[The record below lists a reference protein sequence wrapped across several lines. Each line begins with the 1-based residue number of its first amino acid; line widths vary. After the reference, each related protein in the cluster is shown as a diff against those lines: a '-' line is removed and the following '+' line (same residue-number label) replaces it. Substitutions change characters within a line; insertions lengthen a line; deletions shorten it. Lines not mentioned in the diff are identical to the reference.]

1 MTEMNATM
9 MENATATLSENSS
22 KEQTTRFDLVEQLAR
37 KMCISLEDARN
48 ALEAADWNMLTA
60 THMLEKE
67 DFLRKQAL
75 YEAAEDCGA
84 DDGAAQDATDAEK
97 PAQAVTVD
105 RGTVRKAAT
114 FGKDTRDSA
123 AAKKKATA
131 KHKKWFSNLCD
142 HLRRLLTYG
151 NRNRFTIFKDGEQ
164 LLEMPVTALALLLL
178 FSFGTCALLMLVGLF
193 AGCRY
198 NITNAVEA

>member
-22 KEQTTRFDLVEQLAR
+22 KEQATRFDLVEQLAR

-60 THMLEKE
+60 THMLEQE
-67 DFLRKQAL
+67 AFCRKQAL
-75 YEAAEDCGA
+75 NDAAEHCAVNDNA
-84 DDGAAQDATDAEK
+84 VQASATA
-97 PAQAVTVD
+97 
-105 RGTVRKAAT
+105 GKAAA

-123 AAKKKATA
+123 ASKKKATA

>member
-22 KEQTTRFDLVEQLAR
+22 KEQAIRFDLVEQLAR

-60 THMLEKE
+60 THMLEQE
-67 DFLRKQAL
+67 EFCRKQTL
-75 YEAAEDCGA
+75 NDAAEHCAVNDN
-84 DDGAAQDATDAEK
+84 AAQASATA
-97 PAQAVTVD
+97 
-105 RGTVRKAAT
+105 GKAAA

-123 AAKKKATA
+123 ASKKKATA

>member
-60 THMLEKE
+60 THMLEQE
-67 DFLRKQAL
+67 AFCRKQAL
-75 YEAAEDCGA
+75 NDAAEHCAVNDN
-84 DDGAAQDATDAEK
+84 AAQASATA
-97 PAQAVTVD
+97 
-105 RGTVRKAAT
+105 GKAAA

-123 AAKKKATA
+123 ASKKKATA

>member
-22 KEQTTRFDLVEQLAR
+22 KEQATRFDLVEQLAR

-60 THMLEKE
+60 THMLEQE
-67 DFLRKQAL
+67 EFCRKQAL
-75 YEAAEDCGA
+75 NEAAEHCAVNDN
-84 DDGAAQDATDAEK
+84 AEK
-97 PAQAVTVD
+97 
-105 RGTVRKAAT
+105 AAA

-123 AAKKKATA
+123 AAKRKATA
-131 KHKKWFSNLCD
+131 KQKKWFSNLCD

>member
-22 KEQTTRFDLVEQLAR
+22 KEQTIRFDLVEQLAR

-60 THMLEKE
+60 THMLEQE
-67 DFLRKQAL
+67 AFCRKQAL
-75 YEAAEDCGA
+75 NDAAEHCAVNDNAAQASATAEEAAA
-84 DDGAAQDATDAEK
+84 
-97 PAQAVTVD
+97 
-105 RGTVRKAAT
+105 

-123 AAKKKATA
+123 AAKRKATA

-151 NRNRFTIFKDGEQ
+151 NRNRFTIFKDSEQ
-164 LLEMPVTALALLLL
+164 LLEMPITALALLLL

>member
-22 KEQTTRFDLVEQLAR
+22 KEQTIRFDLVEQLAR
-37 KMCISLEDARN
+37 KMCVSLEDARN
-48 ALEAADWNMLTA
+48 ALEAASWNMLTA
-60 THMLEKE
+60 THMLEQE
-67 DFLRKQAL
+67 EFCRKQAL
-75 YEAAEDCGA
+75 NDAAEHCAVNDN
-84 DDGAAQDATDAEK
+84 AAQASATA
-97 PAQAVTVD
+97 
-105 RGTVRKAAT
+105 GKAAA

-123 AAKKKATA
+123 AAKRKATA
-131 KHKKWFSNLCD
+131 KQKKWFSNLCD

>member
-9 MENATATLSENSS
+9 MENATLSENSS

-60 THMLEKE
+60 THMLEQE
-67 DFLRKQAL
+67 EFCRKQAL
-75 YEAAEDCGA
+75 NEAAEHCAVNDNA
-84 DDGAAQDATDAEK
+84 VQASATA
-97 PAQAVTVD
+97 
-105 RGTVRKAAT
+105 GKAAA

-123 AAKKKATA
+123 ASKKKATA

>member
-1 MTEMNATM
+1 
-9 MENATATLSENSS
+9 
-22 KEQTTRFDLVEQLAR
+22 
-37 KMCISLEDARN
+37 
-48 ALEAADWNMLTA
+48 MLTA
-60 THMLEKE
+60 THMLEQE
-67 DFLRKQAL
+67 AFCRKQAL
-75 YEAAEDCGA
+75 NDAAEQCAVNDN
-84 DDGAAQDATDAEK
+84 AAQASATA
-97 PAQAVTVD
+97 
-105 RGTVRKAAT
+105 GKAAT

-123 AAKKKATA
+123 AAKKKAAA

>member
-60 THMLEKE
+60 THMLEQE
-67 DFLRKQAL
+67 AFCRKQAL
-75 YEAAEDCGA
+75 NDAAEHCAVNDN
-84 DDGAAQDATDAEK
+84 AAQASATA
-97 PAQAVTVD
+97 
-105 RGTVRKAAT
+105 GKAAT

>member
-22 KEQTTRFDLVEQLAR
+22 KEQTIRFDLVEQLAR

-60 THMLEKE
+60 THMLEQE
-67 DFLRKQAL
+67 AFCRKQAL
-75 YEAAEDCGA
+75 NDAAEQCAVNDN
-84 DDGAAQDATDAEK
+84 AAQASATA
-97 PAQAVTVD
+97 
-105 RGTVRKAAT
+105 GKAAA

-193 AGCRY
+193 TGCRY

>member
-22 KEQTTRFDLVEQLAR
+22 KEQTIRFDLVEQLAR

-60 THMLEKE
+60 THMLEQE
-67 DFLRKQAL
+67 AFCRKQAL
-75 YEAAEDCGA
+75 NDAAEHCAVNDN
-84 DDGAAQDATDAEK
+84 AAQASATA
-97 PAQAVTVD
+97 
-105 RGTVRKAAT
+105 GKAAT

-131 KHKKWFSNLCD
+131 KQKKWFSNLCD

>member
-1 MTEMNATM
+1 M

-22 KEQTTRFDLVEQLAR
+22 KEQTIRFDLVEQLAR

-60 THMLEKE
+60 THMLEQE
-67 DFLRKQAL
+67 AFCRKQAL
-75 YEAAEDCGA
+75 NDAAEHCAVNDN
-84 DDGAAQDATDAEK
+84 AAQASATA
-97 PAQAVTVD
+97 
-105 RGTVRKAAT
+105 GKAAA

-131 KHKKWFSNLCD
+131 KQKKWFSNLCD

>member
-22 KEQTTRFDLVEQLAR
+22 KEQTIRFDLVEQLAR

-60 THMLEKE
+60 THMLEQE
-67 DFLRKQAL
+67 AFCRKQAL
-75 YEAAEDCGA
+75 NDAAEHCAVNDN
-84 DDGAAQDATDAEK
+84 AAQASATA
-97 PAQAVTVD
+97 
-105 RGTVRKAAT
+105 GKAAA

-131 KHKKWFSNLCD
+131 KQKKWFSNLCD

>member
-22 KEQTTRFDLVEQLAR
+22 KEQTIRFDLVEQLAR

-48 ALEAADWNMLTA
+48 ALEDADWNMLTA
-60 THMLEKE
+60 THMLEQE
-67 DFLRKQAL
+67 EFCRKQAL
-75 YEAAEDCGA
+75 NDAAEQCAVNDN
-84 DDGAAQDATDAEK
+84 AAQASATA
-97 PAQAVTVD
+97 
-105 RGTVRKAAT
+105 GKAAA

-123 AAKKKATA
+123 AAKKKAMA
-131 KHKKWFSNLCD
+131 KQKKWFSNLCD

>member
-22 KEQTTRFDLVEQLAR
+22 KEQTIRFDLVEQLAR

-60 THMLEKE
+60 THMLEQE
-67 DFLRKQAL
+67 AFCRKQAL
-75 YEAAEDCGA
+75 NDAAEHCAVNDN
-84 DDGAAQDATDAEK
+84 AAQASATA
-97 PAQAVTVD
+97 
-105 RGTVRKAAT
+105 GKAAA

-123 AAKKKATA
+123 AAKRKATA
-131 KHKKWFSNLCD
+131 KQKKWFSNLCD

>member
-1 MTEMNATM
+1 MFLKSGNERPCTP
-9 MENATATLSENSS
+9 
-22 KEQTTRFDLVEQLAR
+22 
-37 KMCISLEDARN
+37 SLGVQES
-48 ALEAADWNMLTA
+48 
-60 THMLEKE
+60 
-67 DFLRKQAL
+67 Q
-75 YEAAEDCGA
+75 
-84 DDGAAQDATDAEK
+84 
-97 PAQAVTVD
+97 
-105 RGTVRKAAT
+105 
-114 FGKDTRDSA
+114 
-123 AAKKKATA
+123 KKKATA

>member
-22 KEQTTRFDLVEQLAR
+22 KEQATRFDLVEQLAR

-60 THMLEKE
+60 THMLEQE
-67 DFLRKQAL
+67 AFCRKQAL
-75 YEAAEDCGA
+75 NDAAEHCAVNDN
-84 DDGAAQDATDAEK
+84 AAQASATA
-97 PAQAVTVD
+97 
-105 RGTVRKAAT
+105 GKAAT

-131 KHKKWFSNLCD
+131 KQKKWFSNLCD

>member
-22 KEQTTRFDLVEQLAR
+22 KEQTIRFDLVEQLAR

-48 ALEAADWNMLTA
+48 ALEDADWNMLTA
-60 THMLEKE
+60 THMLEQE
-67 DFLRKQAL
+67 EFCRKQAL
-75 YEAAEDCGA
+75 NDAAEQCAVNDN
-84 DDGAAQDATDAEK
+84 AAQASATA
-97 PAQAVTVD
+97 
-105 RGTVRKAAT
+105 GKAAA
-114 FGKDTRDSA
+114 FGKDTLDSA
-123 AAKKKATA
+123 AAKRKATA
-131 KHKKWFSNLCD
+131 KQKKWFSNLCD

>member
-22 KEQTTRFDLVEQLAR
+22 KEQTIRFDLVEQLAR

-60 THMLEKE
+60 THMLEQE
-67 DFLRKQAL
+67 AFCRKQAL
-75 YEAAEDCGA
+75 NDAAEHCAVNDN
-84 DDGAAQDATDAEK
+84 AAQASATA
-97 PAQAVTVD
+97 
-105 RGTVRKAAT
+105 GKAAA

-123 AAKKKATA
+123 ASKKKATA